1 MPTFASPSFR
11 YLLLATGF
19 FLTFCFSATTAHAGN
34 KGTVLVIT
42 AGEDSDR
49 ALLDANASAALREE
63 GIAVALLQ
71 DAELNGFELNATIVC
86 LEQGEECSDLV
97 RKAPA
102 QWLLLLRLR
111 HDGEGA
117 DADQR
122 VIANLFSADDGEL
135 LQVKQRICQRCSSRE
150 RMAKVIAAMVADMA
164 KAELA
169 YHATETYLTVNCN
182 PVASVLSIDGKVVG
196 PTGQPYQV
204 TPGEHKISVQHPGF
218 HDAAQD
224 VLVAANEHKNLSV
237 TLANSATKK
246 SSKSNLRSILG
257 WSAIGVGA
265 GAAVAGVY
273 GIVIDGN
280 DVNPDRFQQYNTKVI
295 GIASTATGLALAGT
309 ALYLLYSAPKAK
321 DNDAMAVSATPL
333 RNNGFSIGLSGH
345 F

>member
-169 YHATETYLTVNCN
+169 YHATETYLTVNCT

-224 VLVAANEHKNLSV
+224 VLVEANEHKNLSV
-237 TLANSATKK
+237 TLANSATTKN
-246 SSKSNLRSILG
+246 SKSNLRSILG

-265 GAAVAGVY
+265 VALGGGAFWIAEDGDSAGKGELYDTKAIGVTSAVTGALLIGAG
-273 GIVIDGN
+273 I
-280 DVNPDRFQQYNTKVI
+280 TLLL
-295 GIASTATGLALAGT
+295 TGK
-309 ALYLLYSAPKAK
+309 KAN

-333 RNNGFSIGLSGH
+333 HNNGFSIGLSGH